1 MVYIA
6 IPKGWTFIKA
16 DVANSKDRLVDESG
30 KQIVIQEL
38 VKDALQH
45 VVRGTSSINGNTKNT
60 HGLKVTIYFRRP
72 PDTLEEFLMYKPT
85 KNGKLPAEHTEMVVG
100 RDKQIKHVSTSHTV
114 MLWHTQAV
122 LSTAR
127 HAELADK
134 SARQKADRRHI
145 GDSPKAT

>member
-85 KNGKLPAEHTEMVVG
+85 KNGNVMSNGKISGEKRLLIVIDLSATLLNRG
-100 RDKQIKHVSTSHTV
+100 KDK
-114 MLWHTQAV
+114 
-122 LSTAR
+122 
-127 HAELADK
+127 
-134 SARQKADRRHI
+134 
-145 GDSPKAT
+145 